1 MLQTSE
7 RTIRKKTQTIKKGRL
22 YVTIGNITYLL
33 TIIILCFLMNS
44 QDEDDWSTLSDIVA
58 SSYPYLFMILFIL
71 LNITVFVLI
80 KKLKL
85 SNDKFLVEEG
95 NDSDNL
101 FQYEIDT
108 LTVILILFSTSYFIR
123 VIFDFIIGFYMGR
136 GEYLDYQMAACSIVI
151 FELIPTFVLLLFHRH
166 NQLKQQE
173 QINSN
178 LFIATHSDEITSL
191 YRSQRSSTSGVI
203 LVTRSP
209 ASSHNRRSK

>member
-33 TIIILCFLMNS
+33 TIISLCILMNF

-58 SSYPYLFMILFIL
+58 DSYPYLFMILFIL

-95 NDSDNL
+95 TDNL

-108 LTVILILFSTSYFIR
+108 LTVILILFSTSYLLR
-123 VIFDFIIGFYMGR
+123 VIFDFIIGFHMGR
-136 GEYLDYQMAACSIVI
+136 DEYLEYQMAACSIVI

-166 NQLKQQE
+166 N
-173 QINSN
+173 
-178 LFIATHSDEITSL
+178 
-191 YRSQRSSTSGVI
+191 
-203 LVTRSP
+203 
-209 ASSHNRRSK
+209 